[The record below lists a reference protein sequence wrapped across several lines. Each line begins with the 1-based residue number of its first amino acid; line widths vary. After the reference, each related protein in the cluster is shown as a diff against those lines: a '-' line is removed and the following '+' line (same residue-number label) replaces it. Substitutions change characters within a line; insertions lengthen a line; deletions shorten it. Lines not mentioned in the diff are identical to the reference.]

1 MNRYLSIVVLAAAV
15 LAAGSACA
23 QTVQKCVSPDGRA
36 RYQSAPCA
44 AHERVAGT
52 WDAAPDPPL
61 EPVPAARSRP
71 LDRPRIAR
79 PRSTRGPAR
88 TARQVSPPDACAQ
101 ARRERD
107 DGERRAGLKR
117 TYALLSSLQARGF
130 EACR

>member
-1 MNRYLSIVVLAAAV
+1 MDRYLSVVLLAAAV
-15 LAAGSACA
+15 SAAGPACA

-52 WDAAPDPPL
+52 WDATPELPREPAPVARARPPDP
-61 EPVPAARSRP
+61 ASIARARSR
-71 LDRPRIAR
+71 RAH
-79 PRSTRGPAR
+79 SR
-88 TARQVSPPDACAQ
+88 TVPEASPPDACAQ

-107 DGERRAGLKR
+107 EGERRAGLKR
-117 TYALLSSLQARGF
+117 AYALLSSLQARVF